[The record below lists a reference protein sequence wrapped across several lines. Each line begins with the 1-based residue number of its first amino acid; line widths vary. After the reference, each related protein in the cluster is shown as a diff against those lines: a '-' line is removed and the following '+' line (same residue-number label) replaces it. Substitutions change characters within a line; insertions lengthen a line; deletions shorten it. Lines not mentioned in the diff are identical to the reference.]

1 MAFDSDDSDD
11 IHWLDPDVVAE
22 VTLVCGGRRISRPR
36 GIWSSDSPGEQMI
49 EMRFHEP
56 MSISMLRIISS
67 ELQQS
72 RTQEMTVW
80 ASLHRGEQHREVVRQ
95 QFNFSPFGATEEI
108 EQFVVELD
116 DVSAIQLRIVPSID
130 GRRAVA
136 RVNGLWLACEVL

>member
-1 MAFDSDDSDD
+1 MDFDSDD
-11 IHWLDPDVVAE
+11 IQWLDPDVVAE
-22 VTLVCGGRRISRPR
+22 VTLVCDGRRTARSR
-36 GIWSSDSPGEQMI
+36 GVWSSDSPGEQMI

-56 MSISMLRIISS
+56 MSVSLLRIICS
-67 ELQQS
+67 EPQQS

-95 QFNFSPFGATEEI
+95 QFNFSPYGATEEI

-136 RVNGLWLACEVL
+136 RVDGLWLACEVL